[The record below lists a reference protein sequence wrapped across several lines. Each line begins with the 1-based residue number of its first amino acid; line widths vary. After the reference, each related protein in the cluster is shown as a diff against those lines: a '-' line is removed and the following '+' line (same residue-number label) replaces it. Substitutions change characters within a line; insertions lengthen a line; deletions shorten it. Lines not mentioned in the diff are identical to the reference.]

1 MLSKA
6 DHDRVHAA
14 IAAAEQRTSG
24 EIFCVVTHE
33 AGHYREVGF
42 AWAAAV
48 ALLAPPL
55 SLVVGLKPSFYM
67 AAMLSLLDNGWVAAH
82 VGGLNAAVAAALV
95 GYAAV
100 QGGLF
105 ILVLTAFAWSPLR
118 RLLTP
123 GPLKHAQV
131 HARAMEQ
138 FAHRLHTT
146 SAETGILIFAAMS
159 ERRVEI
165 VADEAIHAKVGSQTW
180 DQAVRA
186 ALARIRKG
194 EMAEGLIA
202 AIDLCGAVLAEHCPS
217 NGPRAAEAGDD
228 VVEI

>member
-1 MLSKA
+1 MLSKT
-6 DHDRVHAA
+6 DHDRIHAA

-24 EIFCVVTHE
+24 EIFCVVAQE
-33 AGHYREVGF
+33 AGHYREVAF

-55 SLVVGLKPSFYM
+55 SMLLGLRPSFYM
-67 AAMLSLLDNGWVAAH
+67 AAVMTLLDNGWVASH

-100 QGGLF
+100 QAGLF
-105 ILVLTAFAWSPLR
+105 ILVLTIMLLAPVR

-123 GPLKHAQV
+123 APLKHAQV
-131 HARAMEQ
+131 HTRAMEQ

-146 SAETGILIFAAMS
+146 RAATGVLVFASLAEH
-159 ERRVEI
+159 RVEI
-165 VADEAIHAKVGSQTW
+165 VADEAIHAMVGRETW
-180 DQAVRA
+180 DRAIQA
-186 ALARIRKG
+186 ALKSIRAG
-194 EMAEGLIA
+194 DTAAGLIA
-202 AIDLCGAVLAEHCPS
+202 AVEICGQVLAQHCPS
-217 NGPRAAEAGDD
+217 DGPREDFGDD

>member
-1 MLSKA
+1 MLSKT

-14 IAAAEQRTSG
+14 IAEAEQRTSG
-24 EIFCVVTHE
+24 EIFCVVAHE
-33 AGHYREVGF
+33 AGHYREVAF

-55 SLVVGLKPSFYM
+55 SLVFGLKPSFFI
-67 AAMLSLLDNGWVAAH
+67 AAVLTILDNGWVASH
-82 VGGLNAAVAAALV
+82 VGGLNAAVAGGLV

-100 QGGLF
+100 QAVLF
-105 ILVLTAFAWSPLR
+105 LAVLVAMSAAPVR

-123 GPLKHAQV
+123 APLKHAQV

-138 FAHRLHTT
+138 FAHRLHAA
-146 SAETGILIFAAMS
+146 SASTGILIFAAMA

-165 VADEAIHAKVGSQTW
+165 VADEAIHAKVGPRTW
-180 DQAVRA
+180 DKAVRA
-186 ALARIRKG
+186 AIEPIRAGDTAR
-194 EMAEGLIA
+194 GLIA
-202 AIDLCGAVLAEHCPS
+202 AIEICGAVLAEHCPPH
-217 NGPRAAEAGDD
+217 GPRESAPDD

>member
-14 IAAAEQRTSG
+14 IADAEQRTSG
-24 EIFCVVTHE
+24 EIFCVVAHE
-33 AGHYREVGF
+33 SGHYREVGF
-42 AWAAAV
+42 AWAGAA

-55 SLVVGLKPSFYM
+55 SLVLGLKPSFFM
-67 AAMLSLLDNGWVAAH
+67 AAVLTLLENGWVASH
-82 VGGLNAAVAAALV
+82 VGSLNAEVATALV

-100 QGGLF
+100 QAALF
-105 ILVLTAFAWSPLR
+105 VAVLAATSLPPVR

-123 GPLKHAQV
+123 GLLKKAQV

-138 FAHRLHTT
+138 FAHRLHATR
-146 SAETGILIFAAMS
+146 AATGVLIFASLA

-165 VADEAIHAKVGSQTW
+165 VADEAIHAQVAPQTW
-180 DQAVRA
+180 DRAVQA
-186 ALARIRKG
+186 ALGPIRAGDTAKG
-194 EMAEGLIA
+194 LTA
-202 AIDLCGAVLAEHCPS
+202 AIEICGAALAEHCPP
-217 NGPRAAEAGDD
+217 GAEHASTNDD

>member
-14 IAAAEQRTSG
+14 IAEAEQRTSG
-24 EIFCVVTHE
+24 EIFCVVAHE
-33 AGHYREVGF
+33 AGHYREVAF
-42 AWAAAV
+42 AWAAAA

-55 SLVVGLKPSFYM
+55 SLVLGLKPGFFV
-67 AAMLSLLDNGWVAAH
+67 AAVLTLLDNGWVASH
-82 VGGLNAAVAAALV
+82 IGGLNAAVAAALV

-100 QGGLF
+100 QAVLF
-105 ILVLTAFAWSPLR
+105 LVVLAAASAPPVR

-138 FAHRLHTT
+138 FAHRLHAA
-146 SAETGILIFAAMS
+146 SASTGILIFAAMA

-165 VADEAIHAKVGSQTW
+165 VADEAIHARVPPKTW
-180 DQAVRA
+180 DRAVQA
-186 ALARIRKG
+186 ALGPIRAGDTAR
-194 EMAEGLIA
+194 GLIA
-202 AIDLCGAVLAEHCPS
+202 AIEICGAVLAEHCPS
-217 NGPRAAEAGDD
+217 GGPHETSAED

>member
-14 IAAAEQRTSG
+14 IAEAEQRTSG
-24 EIFCVVTHE
+24 EIFCVVTRE

-55 SLVVGLKPSFYM
+55 SLALGVRPSFYM
-67 AAMLSLLDNGWVAAH
+67 AAVISLLDNGWVAAH

-95 GYAAV
+95 GYAGVQAALFLAV
-100 QGGLF
+100 
-105 ILVLTAFAWSPLR
+105 LVLFMWPPLR

-123 GPLKHAQV
+123 GPLKLAQV

-138 FAHRLHTT
+138 FAHRLHATK
-146 SAETGILIFAAMS
+146 AETGILIFAALT

-165 VADEAIHAKVGSQTW
+165 VADEAIHARVPPRTWERAVQAAVGPI
-180 DQAVRA
+180 RA
-186 ALARIRKG
+186 GDTAA
-194 EMAEGLIA
+194 GLIA
-202 AIDLCGAVLAEHCPS
+202 AIGVCGDLLAEHCPS
-217 NGPRAAEAGDD
+217 NGPHEPSGDEL
-228 VVEI
+228 VEI

>member
-6 DHDRVHAA
+6 DHERIHAA
-14 IAAAEQRTSG
+14 IAEAEQHTSG
-24 EIFCVVTHE
+24 EIFCVVAQE
-33 AGHYREVGF
+33 AGHYREVPF

-55 SLVVGLKPSFYM
+55 SLVLGLKPSFYL
-67 AAMLSLLDNGWVAAH
+67 AAMLTLLDNGWIAAH

-100 QGGLF
+100 QAVLF
-105 ILVLTAFAWSPLR
+105 LAVLSAISLPPVR
-118 RLLTP
+118 RFLTP

-138 FAHRLHTT
+138 FAHRLHAT
-146 SAETGILIFAAMS
+146 SASTGILIFAAMA

-165 VADEAIHAKVGSQTW
+165 VADEAIHAKVAPRTW
-180 DQAVRA
+180 DRAVQ
-186 ALARIRKG
+186 
-194 EMAEGLIA
+194 A
-202 AIDLCGAVLAEHCPS
+202 AIGPIKAGEVASGLTEAIAICGEVLTEYCPS
-217 NGPRAAEAGDD
+217 NGPRGAVADD
-228 VVEI
+228 VAEI

>member
-6 DHDRVHAA
+6 DHDRIHAA

-24 EIFCVVTHE
+24 EIFCVVAHE

-48 ALLAPPL
+48 ALLGPPL
-55 SLVVGLKPSFYM
+55 SLVLGLKPSVFM
-67 AAMLSLLDNGWVAAH
+67 AAVLTLLDNGWVAAH

-100 QGGLF
+100 QAALF
-105 ILVLTAFAWSPLR
+105 LAALALMSLAPVR
-118 RLLTP
+118 RFLTP
-123 GPLKHAQV
+123 GPIKHTQV

-138 FAHRLHTT
+138 FAHRLHATR
-146 SAETGILIFAAMS
+146 AATGILIFAAMA

-165 VADEAIHAKVGSQTW
+165 IADEAIHAKVGSATW
-180 DQAVRA
+180 DGAVRA
-186 ALARIRKG
+186 ALERIRRG
-194 EMAEGLIA
+194 DIAAGLIA
-202 AIDLCGAVLAEHCPS
+202 AIEICGAVLAEHCPS
-217 NGPRAAEAGDD
+217 DGPHEEAPDD

>member
-14 IAAAEQRTSG
+14 IAEAEAHTSG
-24 EIFCVVTHE
+24 EIFCVVTRE

-55 SLVVGLKPSFYM
+55 SLALGVKPSFYM
-67 AAMLSLLDNGWVAAH
+67 AAVISLLDNGWVAAH

-100 QGGLF
+100 QAALF
-105 ILVLTAFAWSPLR
+105 ILVLVLFIWPPLR

-138 FAHRLHTT
+138 FAHRLHATK
-146 SAETGILIFAAMS
+146 AETGILIFAALT

-165 VADEAIHAKVGSQTW
+165 VADEAIHARVPPRTW
-180 DQAVRA
+180 EQAVQAAVGPIRA
-186 ALARIRKG
+186 GDTAA
-194 EMAEGLIA
+194 GLIA
-202 AIDLCGAVLAEHCPS
+202 AVRVCGDLLAEHCPA
-217 NGPRAAEAGDD
+217 NGPHEPSGDEL
-228 VVEI
+228 VEI